1 MHIHKVL
8 LVDDDPD
15 IRRLG
20 ELSLS
25 RVGGWDTVVVGSGAE
40 AVEAAAGEEPPDAIV
55 LDVMMPDM
63 DGVTTLEQLRG
74 AERTAGIPV
83 VFMTAKVQPSDVET
97 YLAAGACGVISKP
110 FDPMTLPG
118 KLVETLS
125 GPSGP

>member
-25 RVGGWDTVVVGSGAE
+25 RVGGYDTVVVGSGAE
-40 AVEAAAGEEPPDAIV
+40 ALEAAAEAPPDAIV
-55 LDVMMPDM
+55 LDMMMPDM
-63 DGVTTLEQLRG
+63 DGMTTLQRLRSE
-74 AERTAGIPV
+74 ARTARIPV
-83 VFMTAKVQPSDVET
+83 VFMTAKVQQDDVEA
-97 YLAAGACGVISKP
+97 YLAAGASGVISKP

-118 KLVETLS
+118 QLERTLS
-125 GPSGP
+125 DPPGP

>member
-40 AVEAAAGEEPPDAIV
+40 AVEAAADDDPPDAIV

-63 DGVTTLEQLRG
+63 DGVTTLQQLRSG
-74 AERTAGIPV
+74 ERTSGIPV
-83 VFMTAKVQPSDVET
+83 VFMTAKVQQTDVET